1 MLILDPDQ
9 TEDAVDSG
17 LADPSRQPPSQLPPN
32 VREFGFIPDCSGWL
46 PGDLLL
52 FSAIKK
58 NYAQRLVVSAQR
70 KLNYD
75 TRHSEWHHAAV
86 YIGERYICEAR
97 PPPWTRYCT
106 VDDHVSGH
114 RIRVR
119 RGMNVSKDDGY
130 RIAIQAMK
138 RLNMPY
144 SHTGVFRSV
153 IQSLLSTLLLQV
165 YTKNLVS
172 SNLIRNFPRNEIL
185 CSQLFHDA
193 FLEATGGVLVGK
205 ADVMVLPAELS
216 GCSGLIDIQPHWLRL
231 I

>member
-1 MLILDPDQ
+1 MPLSTSAND
-9 TEDAVDSG
+9 TFVK
-17 LADPSRQPPSQLPPN
+17 LA
-32 VREFGFIPDCSGWL
+32 
-46 PGDLLL
+46 
-52 FSAIKK
+52 
-58 NYAQRLVVSAQR
+58 
-70 KLNYD
+70 
-75 TRHSEWHHAAV
+75 
-86 YIGERYICEAR
+86 